1 MMNFKSMV
9 AQDIHQVF
17 FNETEFA
24 DLHDINGRLLP
35 CIIDHDVTLGA
46 EASLEGVFL
55 NAISIY
61 LKAGSLDDRPK
72 ENEPIYVDDR
82 LYFVRSVSD
91 EMGCWVIVAEAN
103 AQ

>member
-9 AQDIHQVF
+9 ALDIDKVF
-17 FNETEFA
+17 FNESEFA
-24 DLHDINGRLLP
+24 DQHDINGQWLP
-35 CIIDHDVTLGA
+35 CIIDQDVTQGA
-46 EASLEGVFL
+46 DASLEGVFL

-91 EMGCWVIVAEAN
+91 ESGCWVIVAEAN
-103 AQ
+103 NQ